1 MEKQNDFADIE
12 LGNDFVDNEEP
23 KKSTKANPD
32 SKIDLVQAFFHGGI
46 NGAMT
51 NMMLFFLAF
60 FLIALICG
68 LISFLAS
75 FFKVQGT
82 NYA

>member
-51 NMMLFFLAF
+51 NMGMLFLA
-60 FLIALICG
+60 LVLTALIHG
-68 LISFLAS
+68 LFSFFGS
-75 FFKVQGT
+75 FFKVGI
-82 NYA
+82 Y

>member
-51 NMMLFFLAF
+51 NMGMLFLA
-60 FLIALICG
+60 LVLTALIHG
-68 LISFLAS
+68 LFSLGNVFP
-75 FFKVQGT
+75 FF
-82 NYA
+82 N